1 MGHAQQQHWCDQR
14 DSDRKRGLRLHCAS
28 GRRESFARYEATHD
42 PGRRSAGIGAILP
55 RARAAEVGR
64 PYALA
69 LKGSGGTQPYKWS
82 IEGTLPDGL
91 SLNGDTGEL
100 TGLPGLPGPAA
111 LKVTMTDA
119 NGLKQILDLPLTVA
133 AKLSVST
140 LRLRAAAAGQMYL
153 AKLAVIGGVRP
164 LRWKIVSGKLPAGV
178 KLDARR
184 GTLGGAP
191 G

>member
-1 MGHAQQQHWCDQR
+1 MIR
-14 DSDRKRGLRLHCAS
+14 VV
-28 GRRESFARYEATHD
+28 D
-42 PGRRSAGIGAILP
+42 PLGIGAILP

-100 TGLPGLPGPAA
+100 TGLPGLPGRAA

-184 GTLGGAP
+184 GRSVALQLRQGSIAFGSQSP
-191 G
+191 ICSV